1 MQHCAILI
9 GRRSNKGVPFT
20 PRKVTVATIIRIPKQ
35 TKPVP
40 KPKRKPGTRAG
51 LTKAGIAAAAVKLID
66 NVGMH
71 DFSVRNLAKAMG
83 ALLGCSSADRG
94 IEVGQWRQA
103 RDDRN
108 ARRAGDRPAE
118 MAGPWG
124 AGTLARMSFKMIFRA
139 RDKAVNYDDNAQ
151 VVEKTSSVC
160 PSTAMILMMHYC
172 TDALIGAFRRRV
184 RAA

>member
-71 DFSVRNLAKAMG
+71 DFSVPNLGKAMG

-118 MAGPWG
+118 MVGPW
-124 AGTLARMSFKMIFRA
+124 AQATPARMSFKMIF
-139 RDKAVNYDDNAQ
+139 
-151 VVEKTSSVC
+151 
-160 PSTAMILMMHYC
+160 
-172 TDALIGAFRRRV
+172 
-184 RAA
+184 AATGQGGQLR